1 MNKAA
6 VNSYLRVLCEHT
18 FNSLGWVP
26 GDTVVRLDG
35 RLGSALWETA
45 QLCSSLT
52 VPLRIPHRLY
62 HSVSPPSVPL
72 RIPTISEWELL
83 LLLIFISIWCC
94 ECLSFNH
101 MWVSSGVSLLYF
113 VIHNDICC
121 WTSLHMLFCCLWDVC
136 SDLSP
141 FLFGLFCPFLWLR
154 FWSSS
159 YILDTSSSSD
169 SVLQYILLFCGTS
182 FHFIVSAK
190 ETMSFAEQTF
200 LNFNVVQLISYF
212 LSRTAF

>member
-6 VNSYLRVLCEHT
+6 INSYLRVLCEHT
-18 FNSLGWVP
+18 FNSLGWIP

-52 VPLRIPHRLY
+52 VPLRIPHRVY
-62 HSVSPPSVPL
+62 HSVSPPCVPLRIPTVCTAPYPHRVYHSISPPSVPP

-136 SDLSP
+136 SDLFPIFIWIILSIFMVA
-141 FLFGLFCPFLWLR
+141 FLEFFIYLGYKLFIR
-154 FWSSS
+154 
-159 YILDTSSSSD
+159 
-169 SVLQYILLFCGTS
+169 
-182 FHFIVSAK
+182 
-190 ETMSFAEQTF
+190 
-200 LNFNVVQLISYF
+200 
-212 LSRTAF
+212 